1 MSASHRIRAVLRV
14 RDFRRLWLVMSFS
27 SFGDWL
33 GLLATTALAA
43 ELANGYAAANFALGG
58 VLVVRLLPAVIFG
71 PLAGAFADRFD
82 RRKLMV
88 VADLVPVRA
97 VPVHPAGRRAVVAVR
112 RDIPDRVREPVL
124 DPGEGSLGP
133 QPGPQGPAG
142 VGEPGQPRHDV
153 RDHARSPPRSCSP
166 CSRC

>member
-43 ELANGYAAANFALGG
+43 ELADGYAAANFALGG
-58 VLVVRLLPAVIFG
+58 VLGVRLLPAVVFG
-71 PLAGAFADRFD
+71 PLAGAFADRCD

-88 VADLVPVRA
+88 AAELGRFALFLSIPLVGA
-97 VPVHPAGRRAVVAVR
+97 LWWLFGATF
-112 RDIPDRVREPVL
+112 
-124 DPGEGSLGP
+124 LG
-133 QPGPQGPAG
+133 
-142 VGEPGQPRHDV
+142 
-153 RDHARSPPRSCSP
+153 
-166 CSRC
+166 

>member
-1 MSASHRIRAVLRV
+1 MSAPVDTVAADNSSRNEPAGTSPGEVVIDADSAADPTPRAAEDDRALVSTSHRIRAVLRI

-58 VLVVRLLPAVIFG
+58 VLVVRLLPAVVFG

-82 RRKLMV
+82 RRKLM
-88 VADLVPVRA
+88 
-97 VPVHPAGRRAVVAVR
+97 
-112 RDIPDRVREPVL
+112 
-124 DPGEGSLGP
+124 
-133 QPGPQGPAG
+133 
-142 VGEPGQPRHDV
+142 
-153 RDHARSPPRSCSP
+153 
-166 CSRC
+166 